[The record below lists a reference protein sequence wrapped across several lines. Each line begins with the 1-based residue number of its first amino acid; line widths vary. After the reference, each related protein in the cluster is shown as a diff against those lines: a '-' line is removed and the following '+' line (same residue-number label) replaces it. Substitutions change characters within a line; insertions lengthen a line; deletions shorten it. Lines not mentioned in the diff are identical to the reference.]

1 MRAISEEA
9 RFSLL
14 FFYRQTGSIR
24 KASALARVSYG
35 AAWRWIKRHDCT
47 GAMKKLPKTGPK
59 RALSTAAAEKAM
71 ELLLDGDFSGS
82 SAVGHELH
90 RQGLAPRP
98 LGANTVIRAART
110 AAASHGVAIAAYR
123 GKPVKQLS
131 ALTIAKRLAFAKA
144 HKKTKWDTVVFSDRK
159 KFLFWYPGTK
169 VKPVVWCIQGTR
181 PEAKVSAHPHAFNV
195 YAALAPHGMTGV
207 QVVAGTSKHTTSHT
221 NKQGKQA
228 RNITAG
234 EYKEVLTQTLLPE
247 GCTLMGGA
255 LGSAWF
261 FQQDN
266 DPTHRAAP
274 QTVQAYNKAHGSSI
288 TVLPNWPP
296 SSPDLNPI
304 ENVWAIV
311 QARVNKRGPET
322 FEDFKA
328 AVIQE
333 LKGLSQ
339 QTINNLYASMKG
351 RIAAVLSKGGDRTGY

>member
-1 MRAISEEA
+1 MRAIPEEA
-9 RFSLL
+9 RFGLL
-14 FFYRQTGSIR
+14 FFHRQTGSVR
-24 KASALARVSYG
+24 QAAALAGVSYG
-35 AAWRWIKRHDCT
+35 AARRWIERHDKT
-47 GAMKKLPKTGPK
+47 GAMKELPKTGPK
-59 RALSTAAAEKAM
+59 RAFSTAAAEKAK

-82 SAVGHELH
+82 TAVGRELH

-98 LGANTVIRAART
+98 LHGSTVIRAARA

-131 ALTIAKRLAFAKA
+131 APTLAKRLAFAKA
-144 HKKTKWDTVVFSDRK
+144 HKKTNWSTVVFSDRK

-169 VKPVVWCIQGTR
+169 VKRVVWCIQGTR
-181 PEAKVSAHPHAFNV
+181 PGAKVSAHPQAFNV
-195 YAALAPHGMTGV
+195 YAALTPHGMTAV
-207 QVVAGTSKHTTSHT
+207 HVVAGTSKHSSPFTT
-221 NKQGKQA
+221 KQGKPA

-234 EYKEVLTQTLLPE
+234 EYREVLHQTLLPE
-247 GCTLMGGA
+247 GCKLMGGA
-255 LGSAWF
+255 LGSSWV

-274 QTVQAYNKAHGSSI
+274 QVVQAYNKAHGSSI
-288 TVLPNWPP
+288 KVLPNWPP

-311 QARVNKRGPET
+311 QARVNKRGPQT

-351 RIAAVLSKGGDRTGY
+351 RIDAVLSKGGDRTGY